1 LEFNWRIKMKDCSNS
16 SAYTKTDKTG
26 KVVRQGAS
34 KLKNKGIKPGTSN
47 KNDTNGVRAGFNKK

>member
-1 LEFNWRIKMKDCSNS
+1 MKDCSNS